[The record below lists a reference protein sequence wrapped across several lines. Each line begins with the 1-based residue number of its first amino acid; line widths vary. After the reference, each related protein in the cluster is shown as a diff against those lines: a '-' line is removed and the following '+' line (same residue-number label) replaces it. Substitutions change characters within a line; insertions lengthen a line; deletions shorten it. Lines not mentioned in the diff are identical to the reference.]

1 VGGVT
6 YGVTQL
12 FGDGAAGPVVVSAA
26 LVATLVWVLVRRLAG
41 GRTLTAEG

>member
-1 VGGVT
+1 MT

-12 FGDGAAGPVVVSAA
+12 FGDGAAGPVVVSLGVIA
-26 LVATLVWVLVRRLAG
+26 LLVWIFGRRLVG